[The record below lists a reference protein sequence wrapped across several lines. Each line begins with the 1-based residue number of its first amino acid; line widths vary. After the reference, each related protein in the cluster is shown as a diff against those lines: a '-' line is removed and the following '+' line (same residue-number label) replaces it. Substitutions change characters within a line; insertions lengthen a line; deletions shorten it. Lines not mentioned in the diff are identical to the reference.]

1 MLTSSALYKTA
12 IHAPQQQGV
21 FQVDLYDGPGGPVI
35 ARDVPVF
42 GGSVSANLQH
52 RVTRTGSF
60 TLSQEWWPGSDPV
73 ASLTPYRTVAQI
85 RAGIRYGDGSREL
98 FPIITGR
105 VGDVTR
111 NADGS
116 VSAAIDDLAADVI
129 GVRFEQPRNSDR
141 VPVLS
146 EIRRLISEAL
156 PEATFGTDDVSDADT
171 PALTWDEDRGQ
182 ALDNLA
188 SALGGRWYALGS
200 GDFVVR
206 AFPYDVGAVVQTVAD
221 TPSGLLV
228 SGAPTISRR
237 DGAANSV
244 TVIVE
249 RFDGG
254 SPFAVT
260 ARDNSPSSPTRWGGP
275 FGRVTKVIKVQ
286 TPLTLGQATT
296 LARAELNASVA
307 LSSKWSI
314 QMVPDY
320 TLEPG
325 DTIRAKSRGDNDVQL
340 IDSITYPLGPATMGL
355 STRAYVRAQVTLD

>member
-1 MLTSSALYKTA
+1 MLASSALYKTA

-21 FQVDLYDGPGGPVI
+21 FQVDLYAGVGGPVL

-42 GGSVSANLQH
+42 GGSITANLTH

-60 TLSQEWWPGSDPV
+60 TLSKEWWPGNDPT
-73 ASLTPYRTVAQI
+73 APLTPYQTVAVI

-98 FPIITGR
+98 FPVITGR
-105 VGDVTR
+105 VGEVTR
-111 NADGS
+111 NTDGS
-116 VSAAIDDLAADVI
+116 VSARIDDLAADVI
-129 GVRFEQPRNSDR
+129 GVRFEEPRNSDN
-141 VPVLS
+141 VTVLA

-156 PEATFGTDDVSDADT
+156 PAATFGTDDVTDAQT
-171 PALTWDEDRGQ
+171 PKLTWDDDRGK
-182 ALDNLA
+182 ALDDLA
-188 SALGGRWYALGS
+188 SALGARWYALGN

-206 AFPYDVGAVVQTVAD
+206 AFPYDVGTVVQTVAD
-221 TPSGLLV
+221 GPGGLLV
-228 SGAPTISRR
+228 SGAPSISR

-254 SPFAVT
+254 TPFTVT
-260 ARDNSPSSPTRWGGP
+260 ARDNSPTSPTRWGGP
-275 FGRVTKVIKVQ
+275 FGMVTKPIKVQ
-286 TPLTLGQATT
+286 TPLTLGQAQTY
-296 LARAELNASVA
+296 ARAELNASVA

-314 QMVPDY
+314 SMVPDY

-355 STRAYVRAQVTLD
+355 STRAYVRAQVTLS